1 MALNNIEELYR
12 SVLFKAIN
20 GTLTFIRVP
29 REIEDIQSY
38 LEAQFGPVQIISIG
52 N

>member
-1 MALNNIEELYR
+1 MSACNIEELYKP
-12 SVLFKAIN
+12 VLFKAVN

-29 REIEDIQSY
+29 REIEDVYAY
-38 LEAQFGPVQIISIG
+38 LEAQFGPIQIISIG